1 MKSVIVCIN
10 KTYFI
15 SFSANV
21 LSNEGG
27 KLAILAVR
35 LREVAVFFPSSL
47 VSVDQSRSFPVEP
60 ATERK
65 ERSAITSVLL
75 LCPLF
80 VVEVVVVWA
89 CLVRNLYVSSC
100 DSNSC
105 VNLLSISVND
115 FYSIVYSV
123 GKYNMHKIRKVL

>member
-1 MKSVIVCIN
+1 MS
-10 KTYFI
+10 YFI

-21 LSNEGG
+21 LSNVGG

-35 LREVAVFFPSSL
+35 LREAAVFFPSSL
-47 VSVDQSRSFPVEP
+47 VSVDQSRSLPVEP

-65 ERSAITSVLL
+65 ERSAITSVV

-80 VVEVVVVWA
+80 VLVVVVVLA
-89 CLVRNLYVSSC
+89 CLVRSLYVSSC

-105 VNLLSISVND
+105 VNLLSISTSA
-115 FYSIVYSV
+115 FYNNVVYMV
-123 GKYNMHKIRKVL
+123 YMI